1 MIPAEAE
8 QIPMNRT
15 VYRLYTFIATG
26 FGTGFCP
33 LAPGTAGSAACCGV
47 FLLGIAAAGP
57 YITCLRIATGILAV
71 LCAAGC
77 VLLGTHVHMRFKNTD
92 PGQCTLD
99 EWAGQ
104 SVVLCVVPLGTGW
117 EQHAFSATAAFVA
130 FRIFDIAKPPPIKSA
145 ERLPGGA
152 GIAADDIVAGIAA
165 GALVQLLRLWI

>member
-1 MIPAEAE
+1 
-8 QIPMNRT
+8 MNRT
-15 VYRLYTFIATG
+15 VSRLYTVIATG

-47 FLLGIAAAGP
+47 FLLVMLAAGP
-57 YITCLRIATGILAV
+57 HTTCLRIATGILAV
-71 LCAAGC
+71 LCAIGC
-77 VLLGTHVHMRFKNTD
+77 VLLGPHVHMRFEKTD

-104 SVVLCVVPLGTGW
+104 SVVLCAVPLGTSW
-117 EQHAFSATAAFVA
+117 EQHGLSVAAAFVA
-130 FRIFDIAKPPPIKSA
+130 FRFFDIAKPPPIKSA